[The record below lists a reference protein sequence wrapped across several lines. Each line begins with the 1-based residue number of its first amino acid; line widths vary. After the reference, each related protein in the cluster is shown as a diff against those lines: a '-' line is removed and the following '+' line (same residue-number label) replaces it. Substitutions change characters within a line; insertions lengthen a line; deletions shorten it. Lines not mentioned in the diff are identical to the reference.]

1 MPRYAYRC
9 SACRHVYEKREG
21 FDALSVQEC
30 PDCLGVARR
39 VLTPPAL
46 VFKGSGFYVTDNRKK
61 GSGSDQGDTAEKP
74 AAAESGSGTEK
85 SETKTETAAP
95 TPAAASSSAPAAQA
109 AAAD

>member
-1 MPRYAYRC
+1 
-9 SACRHVYEKREG
+9 VYEKREG

-30 PDCLGVARR
+30 PDCRGVARR

-46 VFKGSGFYVTDNRKK
+46 VFKGTGFYVTDNRKN
-61 GSGSDQGDTAEKP
+61 GSGDHGDAAEKP

-85 SETKTETAAP
+85 SETKTETPAP

>member
-1 MPRYAYRC
+1 
-9 SACRHVYEKREG
+9 
-21 FDALSVQEC
+21 
-30 PDCLGVARR
+30 VARR

-46 VFKGSGFYVTDNRKK
+46 VFKGSGFYVTDNRKN
-61 GSGSDQGDTAEKP
+61 GSGSDHGDTAEKP
-74 AAAESGSGTEK
+74 AAAEVGSGTEK

>member
-1 MPRYAYRC
+1 MRSP
-9 SACRHVYEKREG
+9 
-21 FDALSVQEC
+21 VQEC

-61 GSGSDQGDTAEKP
+61 GSGSDHGDTAEKP
-74 AAAESGSGTEK
+74 AAAEVGSGTEK
-85 SETKTETAAP
+85 SETKTKTAAP